1 MQIKLLSLDF
11 DGTMV
16 SRVSEPVLN
25 RECME
30 LIRDLQKQGAV
41 WAINT
46 GRSVDLLESG
56 LTDFEFPIRPDFILT
71 SERDVFR
78 PGSNGSKKAT
88 AIREAHRLCQRL
100 IEGTETKAP
109 PEVSMEAAGSHRAQ
123 EVVQQHPGPVEA
135 AADRRQAP
143 QREQELLETDE
154 VGRQPE
160 QARPFREGLDD
171 DRELVLLEVAQPAM
185 DQAR

>member
-41 WAINT
+41 WSINT

-56 LTDFEFPIRPDFILT
+56 LTDFEFPVRPDFILT
-71 SERDVFR
+71 TNAKFSARGTTAKNGNRSAIGTSAAPVTTPSCFR
-78 PGSNGSKKAT
+78 PPNQSWPKS
-88 AIREAHRLCQRL
+88 
-100 IEGTETKAP
+100 
-109 PEVSMEAAGSHRAQ
+109 
-123 EVVQQHPGPVEA
+123 
-135 AADRRQAP
+135 
-143 QREQELLETDE
+143 
-154 VGRQPE
+154 
-160 QARPFREGLDD
+160 
-171 DRELVLLEVAQPAM
+171 
-185 DQAR
+185 